1 MTVYLGSMG
10 AVDWAA
16 MTILLFFFVIG
27 VFKGA
32 RWQVMRLLAFLFGM
46 ALATAWTP
54 VLSFV
59 LERHFIGLRD
69 NVVSRY
75 LAYFISFAA
84 ILALG
89 VMLSTLLGRFLKQ
102 VKLRVRSR
110 LVGGFV
116 GLATGC
122 VTIVLA
128 VLFFMTIVPQDEWK
142 FWRALGPSK
151 MVKCSAW
158 AISNADPLFPPELQK
173 NAAIA
178 GQEKG
183 KKRPQ

>member
-1 MTVYLGSMG
+1 MS

-16 MTILLFFFVIG
+16 LTILTFFFAIG

-32 RWQVMRLLAFLFGM
+32 RWQVMRLMSFLFGM

-54 VLSFV
+54 ILSFT

-84 ILALG
+84 ILVAG
-89 VMLSTLLGRFLKQ
+89 VMLTTLLGRFLKQ
-102 VKLRVRSR
+102 VKLRLRSR
-110 LVGGFV
+110 LIGGCV
-116 GLATGC
+116 GLATGG

-128 VLFFMTIVPQDEWK
+128 VLFFMTIVPRDEWK
-142 FWRALGPSK
+142 FWRAFGPSK
-151 MVKCSAW
+151 MVQCSAW
-158 AISNADPLFPPELQK
+158 AISNADPLFPPELQHNVMTVSEENK
-173 NAAIA
+173 
-178 GQEKG
+178 
-183 KKRPQ
+183 KKRPE